1 MTTLPVMA
9 LIMSGLLL
17 LIPSYEHEQTT
28 RLLVVSVVN
37 TNTKKQITKKQ
48 TNTNTKTN
56 NLDHEWCAPLIPLSE
71 QTKRVVVVSVV

>member
-1 MTTLPVMA
+1 MTTLPVME

-37 TNTKKQITKKQ
+37 TNTKNRLQKKQIQIPKQ
-48 TNTNTKTN
+48 II
-56 NLDHEWCAPLIPLSE
+56 LIMSGVLPLSPYLS
-71 QTKRVVVVSVV
+71 KLRD